1 MGKHVFLSY
10 KHQETA
16 FANELVQRLTA
27 VGFQLWV
34 DAEQLRAGE
43 NWRETINLAIKDA
56 FALVVIITPDSKT
69 SEYVTYEWAFAQGA
83 GIKIVPV
90 LLRATKLHPQL
101 EILQYLDFTDP
112 YVQPWERLIARLKEL
127 QGQFQTNTLSLPSDA
142 PNPVRSAVTALDSHN
157 ADDRRSALRTL
168 AQINHPAA
176 YTALVNAVAH
186 PMRDVRVDA
195 AFMLAKQSN
204 NKDTAAVPGLI
215 EALYDEDGRIRTAAV
230 KVLGEIGDPNAV
242 TEFLTLL
249 NKENDGNIRW
259 AVTAALG
266 RMGKTAVPGLI
277 EALRDEN
284 WKVRR
289 SAAEALWALGEPEA
303 VAGLVVALNDRN
315 DVVRQAASSALE
327 AMATMAVPELI
338 KALPNRDR
346 NIGRAA
352 AEMLERIGTSDAL
365 AAVEQWKREQ
375 GKTKSYHS

>member
-10 KHQETA
+10 KHQEST
-16 FANELVQRLTA
+16 FATELIQRLTA
-27 VGFQLWV
+27 IGFKLWV

-43 NWRETINLAIKDA
+43 NWRETINLAIKDS
-56 FALVVIITPDSKT
+56 FALVVIITPESKT

-90 LLRATKLHPQL
+90 LLRPTKLHPQL
-101 EILQYLDFTDP
+101 ETLQYLDFTDP
-112 YVQPWERLIARLKEL
+112 YIQPWERLIARLKEL
-127 QGQFQTNTLSLPSDA
+127 QGQFQTNTLSLPDDT
-142 PNPVRSAVTALDSHN
+142 PIPVRSAVTALDNHN
-157 ADDRRSALRTL
+157 PDERRSALRTL
-168 AQINHPAA
+168 AQINHPTA
-176 YTALVNAVAH
+176 YTALVNAVRH

-195 AFMLAKQSN
+195 AFMLAKQSS

-230 KVLGEIGDPNAV
+230 KLLGEYGDPNSV
-242 TEFLTLL
+242 PEFLNLL
-249 NKENDGNIRW
+249 NKETDGSIRW

-266 RMGKTAVPGLI
+266 RMGTSAVPGLI

-327 AMATMAVPELI
+327 AMSTMAVPELI
-338 KALPNRDR
+338 KALANRDR
-346 NIGRAA
+346 QVGRAA
-352 AEMLERIGTSDAL
+352 AEMLERIGTAEAL
-365 AAVEQWKREQ
+365 MAVEQWKREQ
-375 GKTKSYHS
+375 GKTKSYYS